1 MRRKTAKSF
10 KMPHTYVI
18 IFGMVLLTALLANI
32 VPAGEFTR
40 VLDEASGKM
49 VVVADSFHYLPKTG
63 CSLFEIFTSIKLG
76 FSDGSQIIFFI
87 VFAYAF
93 VYMLLKNGTFDAVV
107 GAVLRK
113 IGTRVHLLI
122 PICMIAF
129 GVLGSTIG
137 LFEETYGLLPIFI
150 SIAIALG
157 FDAIVG
163 GSIVYIAVAVGFA
176 AATINPFTIGIAQE
190 VSQVP
195 LFSGLGYRVLCF
207 FVFMGISILYVW
219 RYAEKVR
226 KHPETSILAGEQ
238 LNFREVGTKEELM
251 KVGELCLKHD
261 ILIVSDEIHFDLIL
275 PGHEHTVFASLSKEL
290 SDRMIVCTSVS
301 KTFNLAGMQCSNIVI
316 SNPDLRAAYKATMSC
331 YINGHLN
338 IMAYEAATLAYRHC
352 EGWLDELLELLETN
366 RKTAV
371 DFFAEHFP
379 KAIVSPLEGTY
390 LLWVDLRVYFTDQN
404 EQEEFMTKKAL
415 LFLDEGYLFGEEG
428 SGFERINLACPTS
441 LLKESLMRLAAAY
454 QNNPAAA

>member
-1 MRRKTAKSF
+1 MSYDFTTRINRQPQNSSKWQGMRKHNPEVPQGIVPLSVADMELKNPPEITEGLKQFLDNRILGYTDAGEDYYTETVNWMQRRHHWTIDKDWL
-10 KMPHTYVI
+10 
-18 IFGMVLLTALLANI
+18 VLLPGVVTAIN
-32 VPAGEFTR
+32 
-40 VLDEASGKM
+40 
-49 VVVADSFHYLPKTG
+49 VA
-63 CSLFEIFTSIKLG
+63 
-76 FSDGSQIIFFI
+76 
-87 VFAYAF
+87 VRAF
-93 VYMLLKNGTFDAVV
+93 VQP
-107 GAVLRK
+107 R
-113 IGTRVHLLI
+113 
-122 PICMIAF
+122 
-129 GVLGSTIG
+129 
-137 LFEETYGLLPIFI
+137 
-150 SIAIALG
+150 
-157 FDAIVG
+157 
-163 GSIVYIAVAVGFA
+163 
-176 AATINPFTIGIAQE
+176 
-190 VSQVP
+190 
-195 LFSGLGYRVLCF
+195 
-207 FVFMGISILYVW
+207 
-219 RYAEKVR
+219 EKVAILTPVYYPFKKTIEACGCR
-226 KHPETSILAGEQ
+226 TVTSSLINQDGVYSINFEDLETKLADPNVKMLIFCSPHNPIG
-238 LNFREVGTKEELM
+238 RVWTKEELM

>member
-1 MRRKTAKSF
+1 MSYDFTTRINRQPQNSSKWQGMRKHNPEVPEGIVPLSVADMELKNPPEITEGLKQFLDNRILGYTDAGEDYYTETVNWMQRRHHWTIDKDWL
-10 KMPHTYVI
+10 
-18 IFGMVLLTALLANI
+18 VLLPGVVTAIN
-32 VPAGEFTR
+32 
-40 VLDEASGKM
+40 
-49 VVVADSFHYLPKTG
+49 VA
-63 CSLFEIFTSIKLG
+63 
-76 FSDGSQIIFFI
+76 
-87 VFAYAF
+87 VRAF
-93 VYMLLKNGTFDAVV
+93 VQP
-107 GAVLRK
+107 R
-113 IGTRVHLLI
+113 
-122 PICMIAF
+122 
-129 GVLGSTIG
+129 
-137 LFEETYGLLPIFI
+137 
-150 SIAIALG
+150 
-157 FDAIVG
+157 
-163 GSIVYIAVAVGFA
+163 
-176 AATINPFTIGIAQE
+176 
-190 VSQVP
+190 
-195 LFSGLGYRVLCF
+195 
-207 FVFMGISILYVW
+207 
-219 RYAEKVR
+219 EKVAILTPVYYPFKKTIEACGCR
-226 KHPETSILAGEQ
+226 TVTSSLINQDGVYSINFEDLETKLADPNVKMLIFCSPHNPIG
-238 LNFREVGTKEELM
+238 RVWTKEELM